1 MVALLAI
8 TAVLG
13 VVLLQETLAQLVQAN
28 DSDLAIVNQANDF
41 LGYFRD
47 ARRNLH
53 EMAIGHPNQLEQ
65 MSDSIV
71 RASALL
77 ADIDNSPIVHHSVFN
92 PTLGRIRAGFPKL
105 KTDLAALATPAADL
119 SVTHIESLISAMNV
133 IDPDVGSL
141 SGLVKDQAARDY
153 QELSSRFRWQVLAF
167 SVVSILVINLSV
179 IALLRMGS
187 MILRPVD
194 MLVAAA
200 REMGQEN
207 FSVRIELDSNDE
219 FGQLAHSFNHMAEQ
233 LQASEKRRIE
243 VLGQVA
249 LSMNHELNNLINI
262 IELQCTLVSKS
273 PDPAAAIGGHL
284 KQIRQSLARMTN
296 VVETLGH
303 ARRIVLTDYVAGMK
317 MLDVQRSAQAS
328 DAPDEAAPI
337 QSLAKSQPE

>member
-1 MVALLAI
+1 MLRRRLLSVIGPMVALLAI

-207 FSVRIELDSNDE
+207 FSVRIEARQQRRVRPARPLLQSHGRATPGIRETPHRSPRTGRTLHESRTEQPHQYHRISSARWSARVPILPRPSADISNKS
-219 FGQLAHSFNHMAEQ
+219 AK
-233 LQASEKRRIE
+233 AS
-243 VLGQVA
+243 
-249 LSMNHELNNLINI
+249 
-262 IELQCTLVSKS
+262 
-273 PDPAAAIGGHL
+273 
-284 KQIRQSLARMTN
+284 
-296 VVETLGH
+296 
-303 ARRIVLTDYVAGMK
+303 
-317 MLDVQRSAQAS
+317 
-328 DAPDEAAPI
+328 
-337 QSLAKSQPE
+337 PE